1 MQQLQ
6 LGVTYLLKSDMH
18 YALTEFHETHQIRT
32 LCPDP
37 DTLKFG
43 VNAPR
48 IDGCRLCNTS
58 VFLLFVFKGTVFLHT
73 QHVGGILQDVRE
85 ILRLMRTIR

>member
-1 MQQLQ
+1 MLCGLFFAGFRTQRIAKIQ
-6 LGVTYLLKSDMH
+6 V
-18 YALTEFHETHQIRT
+18 TEFHETHQIRT

-43 VNAPR
+43 ANAPR

-58 VFLLFVFKGTVFLHT
+58 VFLLKRLKHAVHRTKLDEICLFVH
-73 QHVGGILQDVRE
+73 
-85 ILRLMRTIR
+85 